1 MDSVGNWLK
10 RRLMGALADLVPRS
24 LKDRLIRHYSIPDVD
39 WSLRNTRSNG
49 FSPDTIIDVG
59 AYEGEWTR
67 MAHRIYPDAEI
78 LAVEPLREKEEQ
90 LQALAESV
98 PEVQYEAALLGAET
112 KQNVPFH
119 VNETVSSV
127 LPESEETDADRES
140 RMLTTLDHLTEGGPF
155 SQPDLL
161 KLDVQ
166 GYELEVLRGG
176 EQLLKTH
183 PPELILMEVSLIEI
197 NEGAPLI
204 ADVVE
209 FMSRADYRLYDICSF
224 MRRPYDDA
232 LWQIDALFVHQDS
245 ALVASQRWG

>member
-1 MDSVGNWLK
+1 
-10 RRLMGALADLVPRS
+10 MGTLANLVPRS

-39 WSLRNTRSNG
+39 WSLRNARSNG

-59 AYEGEWTR
+59 AYKGEWTR

-78 LAVEPLREKEEQ
+78 LAVEPLREKREQ
-90 LQALAESV
+90 LQTLAESV

-119 VNETVSSV
+119 VNKTVSSV
-127 LPESEETDADRES
+127 LPESEGTDASRES
-140 RMLTTLDHLTEGGPF
+140 RTLTTLDHVTEGSPF

-176 EQLLKTH
+176 ERILETH

-197 NEGAPLI
+197 NEGAPLG

-209 FMSRADYRLYDICSF
+209 FMSRTDYRLYDICSF

-232 LWQIDALFVHQDS
+232 LWQIDALFVHEES
-245 ALVASQRWG
+245 ALVASQRWR